1 MFVHFFQK
9 VNNELYK
16 TGKFELM
23 NQKTDEDEHS
33 IEMQL
38 SYVAKVMERFQKYT
52 YYYLS

>member
-1 MFVHFFQK
+1 MILQSLFLIKFK
-9 VNNELYK
+9 VNKELYD

-38 SYVAKVMERFQKYT
+38 SYVAKVMER
-52 YYYLS
+52 